1 MDGSDDRGIN
11 VVREQIKN
19 FSASNTLLSNLLF
32 SDEEMKKT
40 NMKLVILDE
49 ADAMTYDAQ
58 FALRRVIELYTC
70 TTRFCLICNYITK
83 IIPALQSRCQMF
95 RFAPIKYSE
104 HLNKIS
110 TVIQEEKMNITNDAT
125 EIVVELSEGDM
136 RKSLN
141 LLQSLNMSYTD
152 DKLIDK
158 KIVYQAIGY
167 PTEEDRM
174 MIIDSLKGLNL
185 TETYNRLNQI
195 ELDGNLSNQDII
207 REIINY
213 YSKCDSNKKI
223 SHLRQKKLIKLFDE
237 LAKIEINLSNGV
249 NNDIQ
254 LLAISAAIYE
264 FIY

>member
-1 MDGSDDRGIN
+1 
-11 VVREQIKN
+11 
-19 FSASNTLLSNLLF
+19 
-32 SDEEMKKT
+32 
-40 NMKLVILDE
+40 
-49 ADAMTYDAQ
+49 
-58 FALRRVIELYTC
+58 
-70 TTRFCLICNYITK
+70 
-83 IIPALQSRCQMF
+83 MF